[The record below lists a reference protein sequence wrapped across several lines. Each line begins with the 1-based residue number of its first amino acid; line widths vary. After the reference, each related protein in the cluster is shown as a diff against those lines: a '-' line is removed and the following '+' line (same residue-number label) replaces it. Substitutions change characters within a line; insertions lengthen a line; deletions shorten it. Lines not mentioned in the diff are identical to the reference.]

1 MAAIQTHSSGS
12 AQGAE
17 TLERE
22 ESSGCAVNALKG
34 LGDFIKSSYT
44 RDVRFGQESFIARNS
59 LILED
64 GFWYKDEQV
73 AVPDDTALK
82 QRCIDLMHSP
92 VYCGHLGGNRTY
104 QNVKQL
110 FWWAGMKEDVL
121 AFVKG
126 CDLCQ
131 RNKPSNAK
139 PLGLLHPLPV
149 PSRRWESVSMDFI
162 MQLPM
167 TKNGHDAILVFVDR
181 LSKMAHFVPTRTEVG
196 TNETA
201 EIFMREVFR
210 LHGLPKQIVSDRDGR
225 FISRFWK
232 EVCRLLGIQQGMST
246 AYHPQTDGQTERV
259 HRVLEDMLRAYVNPM
274 LNDWDEKLSAVEFAV
289 NNAWQ
294 RSTKSTPFIL
304 NFGERPHTPTEV
316 ALNCKV
322 PAAKKFAQDWHM
334 TVAQACKLLEGAEQR
349 CTSAEERQLQVDR
362 AVKVAKDN
370 ITQAQSRQ
378 KLDADKRR
386 SLEPSSDPG
395 CDVLLN
401 TRNIH
406 WKHPG
411 ARKLLLLR
419 SGPYKVVERVG
430 KLAYK
435 LKLAPEMKMHPVFHV
450 SLLKKYDA
458 HGRKVFSPS
467 SHIISGVEMFEIE
480 QNRLFLSTPR
490 RNVI

>member
-1 MAAIQTHSSGS
+1 
-12 AQGAE
+12 
-17 TLERE
+17 
-22 ESSGCAVNALKG
+22 
-34 LGDFIKSSYT
+34 
-44 RDVRFGQESFIARNS
+44 
-59 LILED
+59 
-64 GFWYKDEQV
+64 
-73 AVPDDTALK
+73 
-82 QRCIDLMHSP
+82 
-92 VYCGHLGGNRTY
+92 
-104 QNVKQL
+104 
-110 FWWAGMKEDVL
+110 
-121 AFVKG
+121 
-126 CDLCQ
+126 
-131 RNKPSNAK
+131 
-139 PLGLLHPLPV
+139 
-149 PSRRWESVSMDFI
+149 MDFI

-181 LSKMAHFVPTRTEVG
+181 LRKMAHFVPTRTEVG

-246 AYHPQTDGQTERV
+246 AYHPQTDGQTERMN
-259 HRVLEDMLRAYVNPM
+259 RVLEDMLRAYVNPM
-274 LNDWDEKLSAVEFAV
+274 LNSWDEKLSAVEFAV

-304 NFGERPHTPTEV
+304 NFGERPHTPTEI

-334 TVAQACKLLEGAEQR
+334 TVAQARKLLEGAEQR

-386 SLEPSSDPG
+386 SLEPSFDPG

-401 TRNIH
+401 TRNLH

-411 ARKLLLLR
+411 ARKLLPLWI
-419 SGPYKVVERVG
+419 GPYKVVERVG

-435 LKLAPEMKMHPVFHV
+435 LKLAPEMKMHPMFHV

-480 QNRLFLSTPR
+480 QIISFDPEKKCYLIKWLGYGHESNSWEPERSVKNCRGLVQEYWDFVRLRDQHKGTNTRLSEDTIKDSAGQKQALKRSLEQADAEVSPVR
-490 RNVI
+490 RSKRLKAKAQQH